1 MDPSLSMEF
10 MYISMKGGGT
20 PAVNLKE
27 LCVLVILCVEGC
39 CVCVY
44 GEVLCGLCLCSVYV
58 VVYVFCVFVSLVVCM
73 CVGCVFV
80 SGGCAMGG

>member
-1 MDPSLSMEF
+1 
-10 MYISMKGGGT
+10 MKGGGT

-44 GEVLCGLCLCSVYV
+44 GEVLCDLCLCSVYV
-58 VVYVFCVFVSLVVCM
+58 VVYVFCVFVFLW
-73 CVGCVFV
+73 
-80 SGGCAMGG
+80 